1 MRNRAEKQD
10 EMRKYVIQEILRL
23 ANVGAAYEN
32 ARDKG
37 VELTENAGID
47 ENVVVPK
54 GLENNE
60 ILKKNNQGMEVM
72 LNEGMERKNGFL
84 ELFEKY
90 PEVRKF
96 QRFDRLP
103 RGFALNLAEGME
115 PVEAW
120 EAYMAEVERL
130 ENVFMQQMVNGRGK
144 AAPSVKS
151 NGEAHEDVFV
161 KSLFGM

>member
-1 MRNRAEKQD
+1 MRNRVGLESDMAKH
-10 EMRKYVIQEILRL
+10 VVQEILRL
-23 ANVGAAYEN
+23 ANIGAEYE
-32 ARDKG
+32 RLQSER
-37 VELTENAGID
+37 VEGLSNDGFN

-54 GLENNE
+54 DLAHDES
-60 ILKKNNQGMEVM
+60 LKEKNYVMGGMPS
-72 LNEGMERKNGFL
+72 EGMERKNGFL

-90 PEVRKF
+90 PEVRRF

-130 ENVFMQQMVNGRGK
+130 ENVFVQQMVNGRGK

-151 NGEAHEDVFV
+151 NGEAHEDEFV
-161 KSLFGM
+161 KSLFGK